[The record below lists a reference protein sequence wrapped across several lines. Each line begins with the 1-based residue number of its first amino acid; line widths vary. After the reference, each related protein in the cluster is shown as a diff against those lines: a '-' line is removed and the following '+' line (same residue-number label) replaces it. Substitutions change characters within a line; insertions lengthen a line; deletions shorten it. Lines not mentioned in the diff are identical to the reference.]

1 MMAERYEFRVKG
13 RIGSSVAASFDEF
26 DSEVEPA
33 MTVLRGPVRDQ
44 SDLHAV
50 LERIQ
55 SLGLELVEFRQVPEH
70 QNSHPQDSTQPRS
83 T

>member
-33 MTVLRGPVRDQ
+33 ITVLRGPVRDQ

-55 SLGLELVEFRQVPEH
+55 SLGLELVEFRQVPARRDGSSE
-70 QNSHPQDSTQPRS
+70 DSNQL
-83 T
+83 